1 MDDEER
7 SKLGIDLHKAH
18 VEESNRREVASSENY
33 DKAILGYSTGALALS
48 VTFISSVVKD
58 MAHAQARWCLK
69 TAWIAWIVAIVVTI
83 ISFQISIKAGR
94 IQSENASDYY
104 NGDGDAL
111 KRPNRP
117 AGWLTWAN
125 GIAGGLFV
133 LGAAFM
139 MAFVWVNI

>member
-1 MDDEER
+1 
-7 SKLGIDLHKAH
+7 
-18 VEESNRREVASSENY
+18 
-33 DKAILGYSTGALALS
+33 
-48 VTFISSVVKD
+48 VVKD
-58 MAHAQARWCLK
+58 MAHAQARWCLM
-69 TAWIAWIVAIVVTI
+69 TAWIAWIAAIIVTI

-94 IQSENASDYY
+94 VQSENATDYY
-104 NGDGDAL
+104 NGNEDAL

-117 AGWLTWAN
+117 AVWLTCAN

>member
-1 MDDEER
+1 MDEQER
-7 SKLGIDLHKAH
+7 SKLGIDYHKAH
-18 VEESNRREVASSENY
+18 VEESNRREVASSEAY

-58 MAHAQARWCLK
+58 MTHAQARWCLK
-69 TAWIAWIVAIVVTI
+69 TAWIAWIAAIVVTI

-94 IQSENASDYY
+94 VQSENATAYY
-104 NGDGDAL
+104 DGDEDAL

-117 AGWLTWAN
+117 AVWLAWAN
-125 GIAGGLFV
+125 GIAGALFV
-133 LGAAFM
+133 IGAIFI